1 VDWHALFSDA
11 EFRRNATEVVG
22 FLAAGTTVTA
32 FYCQRMFTLRIAAI
46 GANVLF
52 ITYGFI
58 LDLKPVL
65 ALHCVLLPLNI
76 IRLAG
81 ALRLRQSDDSRREVT
96 R

>member
-1 VDWHALFSDA
+1 MDWHAMFFDA
-11 EFRRNATEVVG
+11 EVRRNATDVIG

-32 FYCQRMFTLRIAAI
+32 FYCQRMFTLRKAAI

-76 IRLAG
+76 IRLVG
-81 ALRLRQSDDSRREVT
+81 AIRWRKSKDARQEAAL
-96 R
+96 